1 MAGNARNNP
10 VPTRP
15 ATRGLNT
22 KDHNKRVAT
31 KRRRNAMLLGEA
43 LEIAS
48 TYDIAVVKGN
58 SVVDVLQ
65 QVLDRCM
72 DHWRLACKEVDSLEM
87 DERLVVRIDEQG
99 NRLVEPHIWI
109 QYEQGLRAELTDLG
123 IRMGHLGVDERRVRV
138 QEAQVELLGRA
149 VLAAAHAIGLDVG
162 QQRQLGAA
170 LREELVKLE
179 DPSGA
184 ANPAVKQEGSGRP
197 NDKRPIIEASATAQE
212 AAR

>member
-1 MAGNARNNP
+1 MAGGGKLKP
-10 VPTRP
+10 VPNRAST
-15 ATRGLNT
+15 AGLNT
-22 KDHNKRVAT
+22 KDKQRRTNAA
-31 KRRRNAMLLGEA
+31 RRRNTILLGEA
-43 LEIAS
+43 LDIAS
-48 TYDIAVVKGN
+48 TYDIAIVKGN

-65 QVLDRCM
+65 TVLDRCM
-72 DHWRLACKEVDSLEM
+72 DHWRLACKEVDSLDM
-87 DERLVVRIDEQG
+87 KERLVERIDEQG
-99 NRLVEPHIWI
+99 NHLVEPHIWL
-109 QYEQGLRAELTDLG
+109 QYEANLRAELMDLG

-162 QQRQLGAA
+162 VQKQLGAA

-184 ANPAVKQEGSGRP
+184 ANPAMKQEGPGRP
-197 NDKRPIIEASATAQE
+197 NDKHPVIDATAQE

>member
-1 MAGNARNNP
+1 MAGKTGLKP
-10 VPTRP
+10 VPNM
-15 ATRGLNT
+15 AAT
-22 KDHNKRVAT
+22 KDLTRTNRRTAT

-48 TYDIAVVKGN
+48 TYDIAIVTGN
-58 SVVDVLQ
+58 AVVDVLQ

-72 DHWRLACKEVDSLEM
+72 DHWRLACKEVDGLEM

-109 QYEQGLRAELTDLG
+109 QYEQMLRAELTDLA

-138 QEAQVELLGRA
+138 QEAQIELLGRA
-149 VLAAAHAIGLDVG
+149 VLAAAHFIGLDVN
-162 QQRQLGAA
+162 QQKQLGAA
-170 LREELVKLE
+170 LRDELMKLE

-184 ANPAVKQEGSGRP
+184 ENPAVKQNGPGRS
-197 NDKRPIIEASATAQE
+197 NDKHPVINGTAQE
-212 AAR
+212 VRS